1 VSLDHSTQSCDLER
15 KRNVDGAWSANE
27 PVTSGSDIQ

>member
-1 VSLDHSTQSCDLER
+1 VCDLER

-27 PVTSGSDIQ
+27 PVTSGSMIQ